1 SLRFLFNLQ
10 KNLPAR
16 FDTWNCAVLL
26 WKKKAR
32 CRKKT
37 WFPASMR
44 RKGGEGFFRRRWFLN
59 RESHRPAE
67 KA

>member
-1 SLRFLFNLQ
+1 LFNLQ

-16 FDTWNCAVLL
+16 FDTWNYAVLL

-44 RKGGEGFFRRRWFLN
+44 RKGGRAFFGVDGF
-59 RESHRPAE
+59 
-67 KA
+67 